1 MKKERRANEEIYD
14 SLSKRNMYI
23 WQLADLI
30 GVSESSMYR
39 FLRKELP
46 EEKKK
51 EWLDLIDKGE
61 TNYGN

>member
-61 TNYGN
+61 ANYGN

>member
-1 MKKERRANEEIYD
+1 MKKERRANEEIYA

-39 FLRKELP
+39 LLRKELP

-51 EWLDLIDKGE
+51 DLR
-61 TNYGN
+61 